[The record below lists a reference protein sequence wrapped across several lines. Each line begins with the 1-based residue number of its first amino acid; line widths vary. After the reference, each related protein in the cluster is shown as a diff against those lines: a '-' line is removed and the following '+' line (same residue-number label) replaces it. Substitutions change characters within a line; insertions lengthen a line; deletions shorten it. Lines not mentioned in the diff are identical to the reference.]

1 MTIVAI
7 DRTNSN
13 LWFPPAGADRNVIP
27 VWAEC
32 DISATDVDATT
43 DAILLVGPMPANS
56 YFPNT
61 AGALWVKLTDMDTGG
76 PSLDIDF
83 GFGAGA
89 DGILDFTLINSAGG
103 GGAAGN
109 YASAVVAGQDP
120 WIDVSGLYVIADVIT
135 AATTE
140 AAGTIEVGFLYS
152 QNVLKDT

>member
-13 LWFPPAGADRNVIP
+13 AWFPPAGADRSVVP
-27 VWAEC
+27 VWAEL
-32 DISATDVDATT
+32 DIASTDVDATT
-43 DAILLVGPMPANS
+43 DGILLVGPMPANS

-61 AGALWVKLTDMDTGG
+61 SGGLWVKLTDMDTGG

-83 GFGAGA
+83 GFGGSDAV
-89 DGILDFTLINSAGG
+89 LDFTLINTGGG

-109 YASAVVAGQDP
+109 YASAVVSGQDP
-120 WIDVSGLYVIADVIT
+120 WIAVGGLYVVADVIA

-152 QNVLKDT
+152 LNVIKDT